1 MKVKDAC
8 LEAMAQ
14 APEGWPQAPLPEI
27 AMVGRSNVG
36 KSSFINA
43 LCKRKKLAYTSSS
56 PGKTRTIN
64 FYNINGLFRLVDLP
78 GYGYARV
85 SKKDRASWA
94 KFINDY
100 LADRD
105 NLVDVFLLVD
115 LRHEPNLMDREM
127 YDWILDGHFS
137 GTVIGTKA
145 DKLSKNKQGQA
156 ESVLV
161 SSLQIPDRSL
171 LIPFSA
177 VQGRGVREAW
187 TRIDGI
193 LGQSESVDPQE
204 L

>member
-14 APEGWPQAPLPEI
+14 APEGWPTDPLPEI

-64 FYNINGLFRLVDLP
+64 FYNINGVFRLVDLP

-105 NLVDVFLLVD
+105 NLVDVFLLAD
-115 LRHEPNLMDREM
+115 IRHEPNLMDREM
-127 YDWILDGHFS
+127 YDWILDGQFS

-145 DKLSKNKQGQA
+145 DKLSKNKRDQA
-156 ESVLV
+156 R
-161 SSLQIPDRSL
+161 SLLIRTLDIPDRSL
-171 LIPFSA
+171 FIPFSSIE
-177 VQGRGVREAW
+177 GSGVREAW
-187 TRIDGI
+187 SRIDRI
-193 LGQSESVDPQE
+193 LDRSILPNPQ
-204 L
+204 

>member
-14 APEGWPQAPLPEI
+14 APEGWPTAPLPEI

-64 FYNINGLFRLVDLP
+64 FYNINGVFRLVDLP

-105 NLVDVFLLVD
+105 NLVDVFLLAD
-115 LRHEPNLMDREM
+115 IRHEPNLMDREM
-127 YDWILDGHFS
+127 YDWILDGQFS

-145 DKLSKNKQGQA
+145 DKLSKNKRDQA
-156 ESVLV
+156 R
-161 SSLQIPDRSL
+161 SLLIRTLDIPDRSL
-171 LIPFSA
+171 FIPFSSIEGSG
-177 VQGRGVREAW
+177 VQEAW
-187 TRIDGI
+187 SRIDRI
-193 LGQSESVDPQE
+193 LDRSILPNPQ
-204 L
+204 

>member
-1 MKVKDAC
+1 MKVKEAC

-14 APEGWPQAPLPEI
+14 APDGWPQAPLPEI

-43 LCKRKKLAYTSSS
+43 ICRRKKLAYTSSS

-64 FYNINGLFRLVDLP
+64 FYLINGLFRLVDLP

-127 YDWILDGHFS
+127 YDWIMDARFS

-145 DKLSKNKQGQA
+145 DKLSRNKREQA
-156 ESVLV
+156 QSVLTK
-161 SSLQIPDRSL
+161 SLEMPDKSR
-171 LIPFSA
+171 LIPFSS
-177 VQGRGVREAW
+177 VEGLGVREAW
-187 TRIDGI
+187 SRIDAI
-193 LGQSESVDPQE
+193 LADHADR
-204 L
+204 

>member
-14 APEGWPQAPLPEI
+14 APEGWPTAPLPEI
-27 AMVGRSNVG
+27 AIVGRSNVG

-64 FYNINGLFRLVDLP
+64 FYNINGVFRLVDLP

-105 NLVDVFLLVD
+105 NLVDVFLLAD
-115 LRHEPNLMDREM
+115 IRHEPNLMDREM
-127 YDWILDGHFS
+127 YDWILDGQFS

-145 DKLSKNKQGQA
+145 DKLSKNKRDQA
-156 ESVLV
+156 R
-161 SSLQIPDRSL
+161 SLLIRTLDIPDRSL
-171 LIPFSA
+171 FIPFSSIE
-177 VQGRGVREAW
+177 GSGVREAW
-187 TRIDGI
+187 SRIDRI
-193 LGQSESVDPQE
+193 LDRSILPNPQ
-204 L
+204 